1 MQIEGESRKNII
13 LTGFMGTGKTTVGK
27 LLAKQLGYE
36 FMDTDELIEARQG
49 RTIPQIFRES
59 GEVAF
64 RQMEA
69 DLAQELAGREGLVIA
84 TGGRLMLDPVNA
96 AALSRQGWVFCL
108 VANVEEILR
117 RLTKDKQ
124 QHRPLLAGADPGERI
139 VALLRQR
146 EEAYRRFPQVMTDDK
161 RPLEVVQELMELID
175 HAPFGGTAV

>member
-1 MQIEGESRKNII
+1 MQIESERRKNII

-27 LLAKQLGYE
+27 LLAKQLDHE
-36 FMDTDELIEARQG
+36 FVDTDEMIQARQD

-59 GEVAF
+59 GEAAF
-64 RQMEA
+64 RQMETE
-69 DLAQELAGREGLVIA
+69 LAQELAHREGLVIA

-96 AALSRQGWVFCL
+96 AALSRQGQVFCL

-124 QHRPLLAGADPGERI
+124 QLRPLLAGADPGERI

-146 EEAYRRFPQVMTDDK
+146 EEGYRLFPQVMTDNK
-161 RPLEVVQELMELID
+161 RPMEVVQELMELID
-175 HAPFGGTAV
+175 QAPFGETAV